1 MIYNDGST
9 STLYYYVL
17 NAQGDVIALLNSAGA
32 LVASYS
38 YGAWGNYSV
47 HDKDGKKTT
56 DANRMTPRRGS
67 SARACTTSSTPTPAS
82 MVTEMRGDRYESQ
95 YQL

>member
-1 MIYNDGST
+1 M
-9 STLYYYVL
+9 L

-32 LVASYS
+32 LVASYN

-56 DANRMTPRRGS
+56 DANR
-67 SARACTTSSTPTPAS
+67 TTSQTWQFGTGLYHQQY
-82 MVTEMRGDRYESQ
+82 TYTGQHGHGDEGR
-95 YQL
+95 